1 MQILTNQT
9 GPTMGAF
16 LGQLQAMSKISNIT
30 ISNSRIAS
38 STRAGLISAYVVT
51 SQITVNNVYISSSQM
66 FSLSIVDSALSGS
79 IFADLYGQININ
91 TCIIID
97 ISIYS
102 QADTSWAISGGALGD
117 THTSPLIMNQIIVN
131 QSIIQAFGSQVKSV
145 SAGGLLGYVYSA
157 SVQIR
162 NTNVNIVDISGFS
175 NSTLVACSGLISAIS
190 NTILS
195 IIETKINSINILAQG
210 TYTQTGIL
218 LSNNGAS
225 SFTVNIVST
234 EGINKINLI
243 IVTNCAIVINQSQ
256 SGC

>member
-1 MQILTNQT
+1 
-9 GPTMGAF
+9 
-16 LGQLQAMSKISNIT
+16 
-30 ISNSRIAS
+30 
-38 STRAGLISAYVVT
+38 
-51 SQITVNNVYISSSQM
+51 M

-79 IFADLYGQININ
+79 IFVDLYGQININ
-91 TCIIID
+91 TW
-97 ISIYS
+97 ISQYILIYS
-102 QADTSWAISGGALGD
+102 QADTSQGYSWSIS